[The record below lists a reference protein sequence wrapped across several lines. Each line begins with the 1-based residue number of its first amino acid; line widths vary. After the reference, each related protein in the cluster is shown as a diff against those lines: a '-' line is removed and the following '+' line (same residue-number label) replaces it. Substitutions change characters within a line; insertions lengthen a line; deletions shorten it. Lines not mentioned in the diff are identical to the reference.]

1 MSEKETRREE
11 ELKRAAKKVHVNL
24 MKVNKLY
31 QSLVISH
38 RESCVLSIGLMLLL
52 DNAFLPQIE
61 K

>member
-1 MSEKETRREE
+1 MSERDKEGEE
-11 ELKRAAKKVHVNL
+11 FKRAAKKVHVNL
-24 MKVNKLY
+24 MKVNKLC

-38 RESCVLSIGLMLLL
+38 WESCELSIGLMLLL